1 MWSDKD
7 AYDRAARDL
16 SARFNKNFEKFTG
29 VAREI
34 AEAAPAL

>member
-1 MWSDKD
+1 MWADKE

-16 SARFNKNFEKFTG
+16 SGRFNANFEKFTG

-34 AEAAPAL
+34 VEAAPGV